1 MLHMQ
6 YKKRAVLL
14 RTARKN
20 AFRHFDHMYETLHG
34 IAAKTGTI
42 QPSATSRIIIT
53 LNPTAK
59 KIVPMFE
66 CFPSDIS
73 GISSSTTT

>member
-14 RTARKN
+14 GTAQKT
-20 AFRHFDHMYETLHG
+20 AFRHFDHVHEILHG
-34 IAAKTGTI
+34 IEAEAGAI
-42 QPSATSRIIIT
+42 QPSETSRIIIT
-53 LNPTAK
+53 LKPTAK

>member
-6 YKKRAVLL
+6 YKKTCCPAKDS
-14 RTARKN
+14 TKN

-42 QPSATSRIIIT
+42 QPSAMSRIIIT
-53 LNPTAK
+53 LKPTAK

-66 CFPSDIS
+66 CLPSDIS